1 MRRLILLAL
10 VTLAASAL
18 GVLVGFAV
26 AHRDPPERDEP
37 DGVQPADPYT
47 FGLSESS
54 GGTSFVITLS
64 GDDIG
69 GNAAPV
75 RFAYRDSWP
84 GRRN

>member
-37 DGVQPADPYT
+37 DGVQPADPYPA
-47 FGLSESS
+47 GLRVSRLTIS
-54 GGTSFVITLS
+54 GTPLTIRMRP
-64 GDDIG
+64 D
-69 GNAAPV
+69 
-75 RFAYRDSWP
+75 
-84 GRRN
+84 